1 MRRYVIIQGIVKEV
15 QIKDN
20 LGGADKCQIR
30 STETP
35 KTS

>member
-20 LGGADKCQIR
+20 LGGGGQINV
-30 STETP
+30 
-35 KTS
+35 K